1 MWTSSPF
8 TGSVVVSK
16 TSSPAIFTLIT
27 QSVMSP
33 ASSTSEHLTP
43 SVRNIFKCDQCTSY
57 FESARGLK
65 SHQGRKHKVIL
76 STTLPPIPQVNGTSE
91 KPVMESDFDET
102 FCLLVLSYKND
113 FERDRGFSLH
123 MFEDHEPHGNDWIK
137 ENVQY
142 INSLM
147 WTRYSRWPV
156 VI

>member
-1 MWTSSPF
+1 
-8 TGSVVVSK
+8 
-16 TSSPAIFTLIT
+16 
-27 QSVMSP
+27 MSP

-123 MFEDHEPHGNDWIK
+123 MFEDHEPHDVAKDFWQRLDQGKCSIYQQP
-137 ENVQY
+137 NVNK
-142 INSLM
+142 IFKVARSNL
-147 WTRYSRWPV
+147 TRYCN
-156 VI
+156 I